1 MSQKKPAKK
10 APAKKQA
17 PKKSTAKKQEPKKAA
32 KKPAK
37 KAAVK
42 KAPAAPKRPKPAS
55 TIQTQSAKTAAA
67 SVEITYSTPS
77 REETRAL
84 LEKVAERAT
93 STAVSSVVRA
103 NDVVNKTLRQRM
115 LAWFKKDK

>member
-17 PKKSTAKKQEPKKAA
+17 PKKSTAKKQEP

>member
-17 PKKSTAKKQEPKKAA
+17 PKKSTAKKQEPKK
-32 KKPAK
+32 PAK

-42 KAPAAPKRPKPAS
+42 KAQAPAAPKRPKPAS